1 MQKNLPQK
9 SCHRHVYIEIF
20 KIVKNQQIQYD
31 VYILSETLKTRLK
44 NTQHLEREKAPYS
57 SRCVSMNEI

>member
-1 MQKNLPQK
+1 MQRNLPRK

-20 KIVKNQQIQYD
+20 KIVENQQIQYD

-44 NTQHLEREKAPYS
+44 IHN
-57 SRCVSMNEI
+57 I